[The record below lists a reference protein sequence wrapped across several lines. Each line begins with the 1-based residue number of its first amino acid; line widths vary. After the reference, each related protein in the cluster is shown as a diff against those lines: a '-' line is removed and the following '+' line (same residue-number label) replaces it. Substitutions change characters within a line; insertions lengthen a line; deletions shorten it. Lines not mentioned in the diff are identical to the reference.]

1 MRLLCWINCS
11 IVVLALLLS
20 GPAAFAQGLETVQ
33 QGCLQVDGKD
43 DLVTTDLRID
53 QSTAGAP
60 VTMEAWVYPTATPP
74 SRHHVITTDNSGYDW
89 SILAEGDQWCVYTS
103 RASKRT
109 GFSLDLNRWQ
119 HVAAV
124 FSDDGVVFYKNGSP
138 SERFPI
144 GYDSNTDPLSIG
156 GNVKYRQ
163 HFTGRI
169 DEVAGRDRR
178 RRAPRLLAV
187 QRARRRPGGG
197 RQRKRTS
204 RSAGRRS
211 PHRVSPL
218 REGTISSQL
227 SAFSSPTRPWP
238 A

>member
-20 GPAAFAQGLETVQ
+20 GPAAFAQGLETVR

-144 GYDSNTDPLSIG
+144 GYDSNTVPLSIG

-163 HFTGRI
+163 NFTGRI
-169 DEVAGRDRR
+169 DEVRVWSAALSRDDIRANMEQQVATGAAGLLGYWRFNAHGGDRVED
-178 RRAPRLLAV
+178 ASGNGHHGRLEGG
-187 QRARRRPGGG
+187 ARIE
-197 RQRKRTS
+197 
-204 RSAGRRS
+204 SAR
-211 PHRVSPL
+211 
-218 REGTISSQL
+218 
-227 SAFSSPTRPWP
+227 
-238 A
+238 

>member
-1 MRLLCWINCS
+1 MRFRRWFKCF
-11 IVVLALLLS
+11 IVTLALTLTV
-20 GPAAFAQGLETVQ
+20 PAGLAQVIETTP
-33 QGCLQVDGKD
+33 QGSLHIDGKD
-43 DLVTTDLRID
+43 DLVTTELRID

-89 SILAEGDQWCVYTS
+89 SILAEGKQWCVYTS

-109 GFSLDLNRWQ
+109 GFSVDLNRWQ

-138 SERFPI
+138 SARFPI
-144 GYDSNTDPLSIG
+144 GYDSNTAPVNIG

-169 DEVAGRDRR
+169 DEVRVWSGALSGDDIRANMEQQVATGTAGLLGYWRFNAHGGDRIEDGSGNGNHGRLEGGARIESR
-178 RRAPRLLAV
+178 R
-187 QRARRRPGGG
+187 
-197 RQRKRTS
+197 
-204 RSAGRRS
+204 
-211 PHRVSPL
+211 
-218 REGTISSQL
+218 
-227 SAFSSPTRPWP
+227 
-238 A
+238 